1 MGFCREHSQ
10 HLSMICD
17 SVETIEGYR
26 DMVDQGKLCYGS
38 EATCVAIA
46 PYARSDHYTP
56 VPLVLSPSDKTEK
69 GEELKAWIQDLLD
82 SWEKHEHGAASHCP
96 IWALAS
102 DGDSSYRLA
111 KHLLCMT
118 TKLDNDSPLGQ
129 KLGKYHLT

>member
-1 MGFCREHSQ
+1 MGFCR
-10 HLSMICD
+10 CD

-46 PYARSDHYTP
+46 PYAQSDHYTP

-82 SWEKHEHGAASHCP
+82 SWEKHEHGAASHGP
-96 IWALAS
+96 SRGAHTFPTQARGIANVPGAS
-102 DGDSSYRLA
+102 I
-111 KHLLCMT
+111 
-118 TKLDNDSPLGQ
+118 NP
-129 KLGKYHLT
+129 